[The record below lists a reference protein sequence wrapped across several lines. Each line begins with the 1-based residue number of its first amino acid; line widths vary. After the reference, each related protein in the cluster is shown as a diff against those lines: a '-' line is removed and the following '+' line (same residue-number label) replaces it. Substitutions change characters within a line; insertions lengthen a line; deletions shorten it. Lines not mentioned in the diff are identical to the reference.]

1 MVRAACFERTRVTK
15 ILPTPVTIEPCV
27 PCRGP
32 RPAPILRLRT
42 SQISQDSV
50 VQLYASEPIS
60 RGEVASGQW
69 APEALWWGVENPH
82 TVSVVYEIENGR
94 ERRTGTLSGGE
105 RGGRLCAPRRVKGK
119 TVLLIGVL
127 VGEPVSPSRPL
138 HAGGAPRAN
147 AGCGWSVNTVL
158 GASSFRSRPTCPL
171 LRLTPLPR
179 LDARCDRRF
188 HHEIWRALPGT
199 HNARGLDR
207 AVRAARAS
215 R

>member
-1 MVRAACFERTRVTK
+1 MPHSDFGLHKYHKT
-15 ILPTPVTIEPCV
+15 L
-27 PCRGP
+27 
-32 RPAPILRLRT
+32 
-42 SQISQDSV
+42 
-50 VQLYASEPIS
+50 LYNSTLQSLYREA
-60 RGEVASGQW
+60 RWASGQW
-69 APEALWWGVENPH
+69 APDPLVGRRKPTHCECGDVWYTRDGD
-82 TVSVVYEIENGR
+82 R
-94 ERRTGTLSGGE
+94 EREREERGALSGGE

-119 TVLLIGVL
+119 TLLLIGVL

-147 AGCGWSVNTVL
+147 AGWSVNTVL

>member
-15 ILPTPVTIEPCV
+15 ILPTPVSVSHHRAPCV
-27 PCRGP
+27 PCR
-32 RPAPILRLRT
+32 RLRT

-50 VQLYASEPIS
+50 ECCTTLSIRFSEPIS

-179 LDARCDRRF
+179 LDAR
-188 HHEIWRALPGT
+188 
-199 HNARGLDR
+199 
-207 AVRAARAS
+207 RAARAS